1 MPNNYKNQ
9 DIEDIILGMADIVKE
24 NRKLRKEVE
33 ELRKIK
39 EKYYKE
45 TGYTDMDA
53 KQQDLR
59 NIILRVMLPDIDD
72 D

>member
-1 MPNNYKNQ
+1 MPNNYENQ

-39 EKYYKE
+39 EKYYKK

-59 NIILRVMLPDIDD
+59 NIILRVVLPDIDD